1 MTHFSGKRSC
11 FFKMENKHFQTS
23 YIFIIRSKFINTMY
37 DRRKENNPMFGK
49 KQSEESRARISATQ
63 KMRYKTLS
71 EILKSVSNEKLED
84 KVHRIV
90 EETINKFITTQTIRI
105 K

>member
-1 MTHFSGKRSC
+1 
-11 FFKMENKHFQTS
+11 
-23 YIFIIRSKFINTMY
+23 MY
-37 DRRKENNPMFGK
+37 DRKKENNPMWGR
-49 KQSEESRARISATQ
+49 KQTETAKASISATQ

-90 EETINKFITTQTIRI
+90 EETINKFISTQTIRI